1 MSFVKDI
8 ISSKIN
14 KVRIPLR
21 STADLRGDFL
31 SYYLTMDITKKNE
44 VVVQEVDFLK
54 SKIQKLYEGYSF
66 INIHTIRENIILDF
80 ENLDIP
86 YFFYS
91 PMKGEIYMH
100 DDLIAKVSDEGYL
113 IRCIED
119 EIDRLSMKSVKDVL
133 LALGI
138 Q

>member
-1 MSFVKDI
+1 
-8 ISSKIN
+8 
-14 KVRIPLR
+14 
-21 STADLRGDFL
+21 
-31 SYYLTMDITKKNE
+31 
-44 VVVQEVDFLK
+44 
-54 SKIQKLYEGYSF
+54 
-66 INIHTIRENIILDF
+66 
-80 ENLDIP
+80 
-86 YFFYS
+86 
-91 PMKGEIYMH
+91 MH